1 MDFLPRL
8 LQAIAFIPGIVS
20 TIESLLGHRSGTE
33 KKDAVMSLL
42 QTALS
47 AGDAVMRREIVDDAK
62 FRAGLSTIING
73 VVDCL
78 NASVW
83 AKTQPGS
90 GPSAGTASL
99 SA

>member
-8 LQAIAFIPGIVS
+8 LQVIAFVPGIVS
-20 TIESLLGHRSGTE
+20 TIESLLGRRSGTE

-83 AKTQPGS
+83 AKTQAGS
-90 GPSAGTASL
+90 GSSAGPASM
-99 SA
+99 ST

>member
-20 TIESLLGHRSGTE
+20 TIESLLGRRSGTE

-42 QTALS
+42 QTSLS
-47 AGDAVMRREIVDDAK
+47 LGDAVMRREIVDDAK

-83 AKTQPGS
+83 SKTQADPGS
-90 GPSAGTASL
+90 PAGTASI

>member
-8 LQAIAFIPGIVS
+8 LQAIGFIPGIVS

-42 QTALS
+42 ETALS

-83 AKTQPGS
+83 AKPQPAPSTGS
-90 GPSAGTASL
+90 GSL